1 MITRRSLLCAVLA
14 LAPFRIVA
22 QVRNRP
28 LRIGEIAP
36 ASPETGEH
44 LYRALLDGLRELGYV
59 DGQNM
64 VLEVHWAYGKL
75 DRLSEFADDFVQRR
89 FDIIVAATSA
99 AAIAAKKATRRIH
112 IPIVTILANDPVG
125 EGLVDSLAHP
135 GGNITGTANIN
146 ADLAPKRLALL
157 KEAFPHMSR
166 LAVLYYAVQPG
177 VVTQLNEV
185 KAAAKD
191 LPCQFLAV
199 EAKRPEE
206 FETAFETISKWTADT
221 LLVIDNPMFYFFQ
234 KRLIDLTMQDN
245 LPAMFS
251 AKDHVMAGG
260 LMSYGANYADL
271 FRRAAGYIDK
281 IAKGADPADLPIQ
294 QPIVYELAINLKTAK
309 ALGVTIP
316 ESLLLRADEV
326 IQ

>member
-1 MITRRSLLCAVLA
+1 MITRRSLCAVLT
-14 LAPFRIVA
+14 LAPFSILARV
-22 QVRNRP
+22 QNDP
-28 LRIGEIAP
+28 LRIGVVAP

-44 LYRALLDGLRELGYV
+44 LLRAMQDGLRELGYV

-75 DRLSEFADDFVQRR
+75 DRLSGFADDFVQRR
-89 FDIIVAATSA
+89 FDIIVASTSA
-99 AAIAAKKATRRIH
+99 AAIAAKEATRGTH
-112 IPIVTILANDPVG
+112 IPVVTILANDPVG
-125 EGLVDSLAHP
+125 EGLVESLAHP

-146 ADLAPKRLALL
+146 AELGPKRLALL
-157 KEAFPHMSR
+157 KEAFPKMSR

-177 VVTQLNEV
+177 VMTQLNDV
-185 KAAAKD
+185 KSAAKG
-191 LPCQFLAV
+191 LPCQLLAV

-206 FETAFETISKWTADT
+206 FETAFATISKWAPDA

-234 KRLIDLTMQDN
+234 KRIVGLTMEAK

-260 LMSYGANYADL
+260 LMSYGASYLDL
-271 FRRAAGYIDK
+271 YRRAAGYIDK

-294 QPIVYELAINLKTAK
+294 QPVVYELAINLKTAK
-309 ALGVTIP
+309 ALGITIP
-316 ESLLLRADEV
+316 QSLLIRADDV